1 LLVQAALAGAAALA
15 LATGS
20 RDPAAGEPLL
30 WVLAASALA
39 HLLLVAGEATLPHPT
54 AHARLAAWE
63 MTAGRYRGWFRTGI
77 GLTAVAV
84 AAPWVGPAAAAAAL
98 AGLFAHEHA
107 YVQAGQAVPL
117 A

>member
-1 LLVQAALAGAAALA
+1 
-15 LATGS
+15 
-20 RDPAAGEPLL
+20 
-30 WVLAASALA
+30 VLAASALG

-63 MTAGRYRGWFRTGI
+63 MTGGRYRHCFRI
-77 GLTAVAV
+77 GLALAAVAV
-84 AAPWVGPAAAAAAL
+84 AAPWIGGAAAVAAL
-98 AGLFAHEHA
+98 AGILAHDHA